1 MTNAKKVGYLWR
13 HKTMAK
19 FHDSK
24 VTLEAYSA
32 AELAN
37 NPALAARRTRFFR
50 STRATVQQLRAYLSA
65 GPVPRK
71 IVEHHFLASGHSRGV
86 LKRAKLAARVLSTKI
101 GKVWYWSLSPISAEE
116 KRDLAWLRN

>member
-1 MTNAKKVGYLWR
+1 
-13 HKTMAK
+13 MAK

-50 STRATVQQLRAYLSA
+50 SMRATMPQLRAYLSA
-65 GPVPRK
+65 GPLPCK